1 MAPEHVAFLLAAA
14 AAAATLLGWA
24 LVALKRSWTSRHIGI
39 ALLVSAAAMVVI
51 SVVELLP
58 PGLRDPELRTATL
71 IAFAVGLLAV
81 PLLGRLLDR
90 LAPSLSPLE
99 STAFLVML
107 TLALH
112 NIPEGTVVFAA
123 SIVSLGAGVV
133 TAIAIALHN
142 IPEGMAVATSVI
154 AAGGSRRRALAYTA
168 MSAAGE
174 GLGALGMLLLG
185 AELSTANATALLSL
199 VAGIMVALSL
209 TEIGPAGLR
218 LVRGDDAALAA
229 APVQLDGS
237 PARGVSSPR

>member
-24 LVALKRSWTSRHIGI
+24 LVALKRTWTSRHIGI
-39 ALLVSAAAMVVI
+39 ALLMSAAAMLVI

-58 PGLRDPELRTATL
+58 PGLRAAELRTPTL
-71 IAFAVGLLAV
+71 ITFTVGMLAV

-90 LAPSLSPLE
+90 LVPSLSPLE

-107 TLALH
+107 SLALH

-123 SIVSLGAGVV
+123 SIVSIGAGVV

-174 GLGALGMLLLG
+174 GLGAMGMLVLG
-185 AELSTANATALLSL
+185 AELSTADATALLSL

-218 LVRGDDAALAA
+218 LLRGGSTPLVPD
-229 APVQLDGS
+229 PVGAD
-237 PARGVSSPR
+237 VSNPQGAVSKR